1 MNIRIP
7 TKIIPMENVR
17 NAHISQDLTIIVK
30 EDIRIIVTA
39 IREDIR
45 TTVMAIREATIAKA
59 VISHVLM
66 CRRPMEHL

>member
-1 MNIRIP
+1 
-7 TKIIPMENVR
+7 MENVR